1 MQELDDVLT
10 AAKLNNALV
19 VSKWLKDVP
28 KEDTSTRDSL
38 VQVLQQA
45 AQCLS
50 VDVIGM
56 FESCSKHCFIL
67 SLIVCQFLQHCQKRF
82 CLRLLML
89 LMLMEW
95 YNNTLYI
102 GCTDI
107 VIVTKL
113 KHVQLT
119 HNSSQLKMLVHD
131 HCSR

>member
-10 AAKLNNALV
+10 AAKLNNPFV
-19 VSKWLKDVP
+19 VSKWLKNVP

-50 VDVIGM
+50 VDVIRM
-56 FESCSKHCFIL
+56 FEPPSKHCFIL

-82 CLRLLML
+82 CLRSLML

-95 YNNTLYI
+95 YNNTL
-102 GCTDI
+102 
-107 VIVTKL
+107 
-113 KHVQLT
+113 
-119 HNSSQLKMLVHD
+119 
-131 HCSR
+131 

>member
-1 MQELDDVLT
+1 MQELHDVST
-10 AAKLNNALV
+10 AAKFNNSLV
-19 VSKWLKDVP
+19 VSKWLNSVP

-56 FESCSKHCFIL
+56 FEPPSKHCFIL
-67 SLIVCQFLQHCQKRF
+67 SHIVCQFLQHCQKRF

-95 YNNTLYI
+95 YKQYT
-102 GCTDI
+102 
-107 VIVTKL
+107 
-113 KHVQLT
+113 
-119 HNSSQLKMLVHD
+119 VH
-131 HCSR
+131 RVY